1 MKRLDGR
8 EAAFSV
14 KKLDIKVLIIKM
26 IDLHPATVIW
36 RGREE
41 RKPGLE
47 TSFYLHMTIIVI
59 IISVHN

>member
-1 MKRLDGR
+1 MYILLELCSYTHQVTVKRLDGR

-26 IDLHPATVIW
+26 IDLRPATVIW

-47 TSFYLHMTIIVI
+47 KKK
-59 IISVHN
+59 